1 MAYIFDEPSR
11 TFSEYLLVPGYSST
25 ECRVENVSLQ
35 TPVVKFKKG
44 EESAIKMNI
53 PLVSAI
59 MQAVSGDEL
68 AIALAKEG
76 GISFIYGSQS
86 IESQAEMVKK
96 VKAHKA
102 GFVTSDANIRPD
114 QTLGELLELKKRTG
128 HSTTAVT
135 EDGTPDG
142 KMLGL
147 VTSRDYRISRM
158 SLDEK
163 VCNFMTPFDKL
174 VYAKAGVTLS
184 EANNILWDNKLNA
197 LPIVD
202 ENQRLTHFVFRKDY
216 DTHKAYPDELLDE
229 HKRYVVGA
237 GVNTRDYAERIP
249 ALVEAGADVLCIDS
263 SEGFT
268 EWQKLTLDFV
278 REKYGDSVKIGAGNV
293 VDKEGFEYLANAGA
307 DFIKIGIGG
316 GSICIT
322 REQKGIGR
330 GQASAVIEVA
340 KARDEYYEKTGVYIP
355 ICSDGG
361 IVYDYHMTLALA
373 MGADFLM
380 LGRYFSRF
388 DEAPT
393 DKLTINGSY
402 VKEYWG
408 EGSNRARNW
417 QRYDLGGDP
426 RMKFEEGVDYYVP
439 YAGSLHDNVNL
450 SLTKVK
456 STMCNCGALS
466 IKELQQKAKL
476 TLVSA
481 TSIVEGGAHD
491 VILKDASNNVIK

>member
-86 IESQAEMVKK
+86 IENQAEMVRK

-174 VYAKAGVTLS
+174 IYAKKGVTLS

-278 REKYGDSVKIGAGNV
+278 REKYGDSVKIGAEMLWIKKVSNTWRMQVLTLSKSVLEAVLSVSRENRRALV
-293 VDKEGFEYLANAGA
+293 VDRLPQLSKWLRQEMNIMKRQAYTFRSVPTAASYT
-307 DFIKIGIGG
+307 
-316 GSICIT
+316 IT
-322 REQKGIGR
+322 I
-330 GQASAVIEVA
+330 
-340 KARDEYYEKTGVYIP
+340 
-355 ICSDGG
+355 
-361 IVYDYHMTLALA
+361 
-373 MGADFLM
+373 
-380 LGRYFSRF
+380 
-388 DEAPT
+388 
-393 DKLTINGSY
+393 
-402 VKEYWG
+402 
-408 EGSNRARNW
+408 
-417 QRYDLGGDP
+417 
-426 RMKFEEGVDYYVP
+426 
-439 YAGSLHDNVNL
+439 
-450 SLTKVK
+450 
-456 STMCNCGALS
+456 
-466 IKELQQKAKL
+466 
-476 TLVSA
+476 
-481 TSIVEGGAHD
+481 
-491 VILKDASNNVIK
+491 